1 MVHRGNSGDDPQT
14 PAGPAP
20 QRRRPPRRSTPRH
33 MGRGPSLLWLKM
45 VAGVLALALVAGI
58 GVVVFKIV
66 GLRDS
71 ITTSPLNLGTG
82 TTGLPVDLS
91 RDPVQILVL
100 GTDTREGT
108 DGRYGSDGSSAGRG
122 KSDVMMLMNM
132 SADRER
138 VTVVS
143 LPRDLLTTIP
153 SCTDPETG
161 AVYPEQPSAQLN
173 AALSY
178 GGPGCTVAAVNEM
191 TGLEIDHFMMADF
204 NAVKELSTVIGGVEV
219 CVNEPINDTYSD
231 LQLPAGVSTVQGEQA
246 LAFLRTRHSFGDGGD
261 RGRIRAQQSF
271 LASMARK
278 IQSEGTLTNVPRLY
292 SIAEA
297 VVTNLTVDEG
307 LAEIQRLLA
316 LADRIKDVD
325 LGKVAFVSLPTRSAP
340 LDENRLVLDEE
351 PAQELFRILRQD
363 GDVTAP
369 EVNTAGSPKQPAT
382 GGGDSTPAPGED
394 NGNASPEETDDGGAA
409 ASETTAPGEDPASG
423 GDVPAFDPAVQPV
436 QVVNASGAEERG
448 EELSEQLQAL
458 GYLLATPVPGEAER
472 TTTQLYYSA
481 GFEQVAQSLAE
492 ELNVPRANVLASGEY
507 YGVAL
512 SVGQDF
518 TSGEQ
523 LAETGGV
530 AGGFKGQTA
539 DQVTCQQSGA
549 F

>member
-1 MVHRGNSGDDPQT
+1 
-14 PAGPAP
+14 
-20 QRRRPPRRSTPRH
+20 
-33 MGRGPSLLWLKM
+33 MGRGPRLLWLKI
-45 VAGVLALALVAGI
+45 VSGVLALVLAAGV

-71 ITTSPLNLGTG
+71 ITTSPLNLSTG
-82 TTGLPVDLS
+82 GPGLPVDLS

-100 GTDTREGT
+100 GTDTRDGT
-108 DGRYGSDGSSAGRG
+108 GGKYGSNDSSSGWG
-122 KSDVMMLMNM
+122 KSDVMMLVNM
-132 SADRER
+132 SADRKR

-161 AVYPEQPSAQLN
+161 QVYPEQQSAQLN

-178 GGPGCTVAAVNEM
+178 GGPGCTVAALNEM

-204 NAVKELSTVIGGVEV
+204 NAVKELSTVIGGVDV
-219 CVNEPINDTYSD
+219 CVNEPIDDSYSK
-231 LQLPAGVSTVQGEQA
+231 LKLPAGVSSVQGEQA

-297 VVTNLTVDEG
+297 VVSNLTVDEG
-307 LAEIQRLLA
+307 LAEIPRLLA
-316 LADRIKDVD
+316 LADRIKAVD
-325 LGKVAFVSLPTRSAP
+325 LGKVAFVSLPTQASP
-340 LDENRLVLDEE
+340 VDENRLVLDEE
-351 PAQELFRILRQD
+351 PAQELFRILRKD

-369 EVNTAGSPKQPAT
+369 EVNAAGSSGAESSDAQATDGATPDAGAGTPK
-382 GGGDSTPAPGED
+382 S
-394 NGNASPEETDDGGAA
+394 DDGGAA
-409 ASETTAPGEDPASG
+409 TDASTAPGNDPTAG
-423 GDVPAFDPAVQPV
+423 DDVPAFDPAVQPV
-436 QVVNASGAEERG
+436 QVVNASGAADRG
-448 EELSEQLQAL
+448 EELSTQLHEL
-458 GYLLATPVPGEAER
+458 GYLLAAPVAGDAER
-472 TTTQLYYSA
+472 TTTQLFYSA
-481 GFEQVAQSLAE
+481 GFEEVALSLAG
-492 ELNVPRANVLASGEY
+492 ELNVPRANVLASGDY

-518 TSGEQ
+518 ASGKQ
-523 LAETGGV
+523 LAKTGGV

>member
-1 MVHRGNSGDDPQT
+1 
-14 PAGPAP
+14 
-20 QRRRPPRRSTPRH
+20 
-33 MGRGPSLLWLKM
+33 MGRGPRLLWLKI
-45 VAGVLALALVAGI
+45 VAGVLALTLAAGV

-71 ITTSPLNLGTG
+71 ITTTPLNLGTG
-82 TTGLPVDLS
+82 GPGLPVDLS
-91 RDPVQILVL
+91 RDPVQILIL
-100 GTDTREGT
+100 GTDTRDGT
-108 DGRYGSDGSSAGRG
+108 DGKYGSNDSSAGWG
-122 KSDVMMLMNM
+122 KSDVMMLLNL
-132 SADRER
+132 SADRKR

-153 SCTDPETG
+153 SCTDPETEQ
-161 AVYPEQPSAQLN
+161 VYPEQQSAQLN

-204 NAVKELSTVIGGVEV
+204 NAVKELSTVIGGVDV
-219 CVNEPINDTYSD
+219 CVNEPINDSYSK
-231 LQLPAGVSTVQGEQA
+231 LKLPAGVSSVQGEQA

-297 VVTNLTVDEG
+297 VVSNLTVDEG
-307 LAEIQRLLA
+307 LAEIPRLLA
-316 LADRIKDVD
+316 LADRVKSVD
-325 LGKVAFVSLPTRSAP
+325 LGKVAFVSLPTQASPVDA
-340 LDENRLVLDEE
+340 NRLVLDEE
-351 PAQELFRILRQD
+351 PAQELFKILRED

-369 EVNTAGSPKQPAT
+369 EVNTAGSSDAKSTDKAGNGST
-382 GGGDSTPAPGED
+382 SDAGDGTSAPG
-394 NGNASPEETDDGGAA
+394 TDDGGAA
-409 ASETTAPGEDPASG
+409 AGATTEPGNEPSAG
-423 GDVPAFDPAVQPV
+423 QDVPAFDPSVQPV
-436 QVVNASGAEERG
+436 QVVNASGAADRG
-448 EELSEQLQAL
+448 EELTKQLHAL
-458 GYLLATPVPGEAER
+458 GYLLATPAAGDAER

-481 GFEQVAQSLAE
+481 GFEQVALSLAE
-492 ELNVPRANVLASGEY
+492 ELNVPRANVLVSGDF

-512 SVGQDF
+512 SVGKDF
-518 TSGEQ
+518 ASGKQ
-523 LAETGGV
+523 LAKTGGV

>member
-1 MVHRGNSGDDPQT
+1 
-14 PAGPAP
+14 
-20 QRRRPPRRSTPRH
+20 
-33 MGRGPSLLWLKM
+33 MGRGPRLLWLKI
-45 VAGVLALALVAGI
+45 VAGVLALALAAGV

-71 ITTSPLNLGTG
+71 ITTTPLNLGTDG
-82 TTGLPVDLS
+82 PGLPVDLS

-100 GTDTREGT
+100 GTDTRDGT
-108 DGRYGSDGSSAGRG
+108 DGKYGSNDSSAGWG
-122 KSDVMMLMNM
+122 KSDVMMLLNM
-132 SADRER
+132 SADRKR

-161 AVYPEQPSAQLN
+161 QVYPEQQSAQLN

-204 NAVKELSTVIGGVEV
+204 NAVKELSTVIGGVDV
-219 CVNEPINDTYSD
+219 CVNEPINDSYSK
-231 LQLPAGVSTVQGEQA
+231 LKLPAGVSSVQGEQA

-278 IQSEGTLTNVPRLY
+278 IQSEGTFTNVPRLY

-297 VVTNLTVDEG
+297 VVSNLTVDEG
-307 LAEIQRLLA
+307 LAEIPRLLA
-316 LADRIKDVD
+316 LADRVKAVD
-325 LGKVAFVSLPTRSAP
+325 LSKVAFVALPTQASP
-340 LDENRLVLDEE
+340 VDGNRLVLDEE
-351 PAQELFRILRQD
+351 PAQELFKILRED

-369 EVNTAGSPKQPAT
+369 EVNTAGSSDAQSTDKA
-382 GGGDSTPAPGED
+382 GDGSTADAGAGASTPA
-394 NGNASPEETDDGGAA
+394 TDDGGADAGATTPGNEPA
-409 ASETTAPGEDPASG
+409 AGQ
-423 GDVPAFDPAVQPV
+423 DVPAFDPAVQPV
-436 QVVNASGAEERG
+436 QVVNASGAADRG
-448 EELSEQLQAL
+448 EELSKQLHAL
-458 GYLLATPVPGEAER
+458 GYLLATPVAGEAER

-481 GFEQVAQSLAE
+481 GFEEVAQSLAK
-492 ELNVPRANVLASGEY
+492 ELNVPQANVLVSGDY

-512 SVGQDF
+512 SVGKDF
-518 TSGEQ
+518 TSGKQ
-523 LAETGGV
+523 LAKTGGV

>member
-1 MVHRGNSGDDPQT
+1 
-14 PAGPAP
+14 
-20 QRRRPPRRSTPRH
+20 
-33 MGRGPSLLWLKM
+33 MGRGPRLLWLKI
-45 VAGVLALALVAGI
+45 VSGVLALALAAGV

-71 ITTSPLNLGTG
+71 ITTSPLNLSTDGP
-82 TTGLPVDLS
+82 GLPVDLS
-91 RDPVQILVL
+91 RDPVQILIL
-100 GTDTREGT
+100 GTDTRDGT
-108 DGRYGSDGSSAGRG
+108 DGKYGSSDSSAGWG
-122 KSDVMMLMNM
+122 QSDVMMLLNM
-132 SADRER
+132 SADRKR

-143 LPRDLLTTIP
+143 LPRDLLTAIP

-161 AVYPEQPSAQLN
+161 QVYPEQQSAQLN

-204 NAVKELSTVIGGVEV
+204 NAVKELSTVIGGVDV
-219 CVNEPINDTYSD
+219 CVNEPINDSYSK
-231 LQLPAGVSTVQGEQA
+231 LKLPAGVSSVQGEQA

-297 VVTNLTVDEG
+297 VVSNLTVDDG
-307 LAEIQRLLA
+307 LAEIPRLLA
-316 LADRIKDVD
+316 LADRVKAVD
-325 LGKVAFVSLPTRSAP
+325 LSKVAFVSLPTQTSP
-340 LDENRLVLDEE
+340 VDGNRLVLDEE
-351 PAQELFRILRQD
+351 PGQELFRILRED

-369 EVNTAGSPKQPAT
+369 EVNTAGSSDAKSTDKADEGSTADAGDGTSAPAT
-382 GGGDSTPAPGED
+382 DGGGAV
-394 NGNASPEETDDGGAA
+394 DGGADA
-409 ASETTAPGEDPASG
+409 AATTPGNEPSAG
-423 GDVPAFDPAVQPV
+423 QDVPAFDPAVQPV
-436 QVVNASGAEERG
+436 QVVNASGAADRG
-448 EELSEQLQAL
+448 EELSQQLHAL
-458 GYLLATPVPGEAER
+458 GYLLAAPVAGDAER
-472 TTTQLYYSA
+472 TTTQIYYSA
-481 GFEQVAQSLAE
+481 GFEEVAQSLAK
-492 ELNVPRANVLASGEY
+492 ELNVAQANVLVSGDY

-512 SVGQDF
+512 SVGKDF
-518 TSGEQ
+518 ASGKQ
-523 LAETGGV
+523 LAKTGGV